1 MNLLKLALLLLG
13 SIVSA
18 ASFALAPPLKQIDA
32 FKIITIEGEDIPQI
46 LGLPLEQLSL
56 AAMIDGT
63 LEPIPFQIDQYNI
76 GGAIYFEGWHV
87 PLAGDPALMDS
98 TDKVLFLFKDAGARI
113 KSNVPHDGT
122 IAAEILTRDSEGYER
137 FVYVV
142 RNSRLRSDE
151 QYVRYS
157 ADEGLV
163 ETDFYSIRYN
173 KKNHLVWDDFSYVN
187 YVGERPL
194 DSLKLILRG
203 GVLTSLAEV
212 ELDSDELIALP
223 KGEMI
228 GPIRTTTQL
237 DFNVIFMQVPILNL
251 SVQIHHAPKSLMYD
265 VRGVIPEIRRSFVI
279 NPTITMSV
287 DANRLLGASIR
298 TSGSPQLEGVVDGKI
313 DSTEEQVIQ
322 AGLNPHNNW
331 IWVSTKRNLDFLSY
345 VDYIGGFES
354 KMSLLLEDDLDR
366 VRPNEIFPGQL
377 PNTGY
382 VIEEFPKKGFIGVV
396 VSLLVSDGFNGD
408 PQDFA
413 VAARSLP
420 DIEIRSL

>member
-1 MNLLKLALLLLG
+1 M
-13 SIVSA
+13 
-18 ASFALAPPLKQIDA
+18 
-32 FKIITIEGEDIPQI
+32 
-46 LGLPLEQLSL
+46 
-56 AAMIDGT
+56 
-63 LEPIPFQIDQYNI
+63 
-76 GGAIYFEGWHV
+76 
-87 PLAGDPALMDS
+87 
-98 TDKVLFLFKDAGARI
+98 
-113 KSNVPHDGT
+113 
-122 IAAEILTRDSEGYER
+122 
-137 FVYVV
+137 

-298 TSGSPQLEGVVDGKI
+298 TSGNPELEGVVDGKI

-396 VSLLVSDGFNGD
+396 VSLLVSDGFEGD
-408 PQDFA
+408 PQNFA
-413 VAARSLP
+413 VTARSLP